1 MRQRFYE
8 SPPPPPLLL
17 QGNATAAAAVF
28 AHIHKIHFNIYLHEY
43 FSAPLPPLSLRSQS
57 GVFLLRGGGGG
68 GGARRRRAW
77 ITGKKGKLCTAGR
90 KKIIVLPQVKNIV
103 AWLKRA
109 AEAGLGLLECLNIN
123 SSAGVVKMMEPR
135 RPPLCFL
142 PPTSHPS
149 SSPLPPFVLFLAAKK
164 EKEKKNVHK
173 KTKSLSGRGDFSC
186 ASFCFKKGAKVRH

>member
-8 SPPPPPLLL
+8 SPLPPPLLL
-17 QGNATAAAAVF
+17 QGNAAAAAVF

-68 GGARRRRAW
+68 RWGRRPRRRRAW

-142 PPTSHPS
+142 PPTSPSS
-149 SSPLPPFVLFLAAKK
+149 SSPLPPIVLFLAAKK
-164 EKEKKNVHK
+164 EKKNAHK
-173 KTKSLSGRGDFSC
+173 KQKAAEGDFSC
-186 ASFCFKKGAKVRH
+186 ASFYFKKGGKVRH